1 MDQSPPDM
9 FEDSIQKAN
18 EYSKSALLRL
28 EFLGLAPT
36 PQNFELL
43 YAYVSGRL
51 PQIKEIVDGAVR
63 GGGFTAQ
70 QAKAIY
76 DKHLGADKEKEVLQ
90 NSVKSLSEE
99 LSHVMELISSA
110 SEGNEHLN
118 ETLSGFSTHLNK
130 PLSVEELRKAVSKVV
145 TETKEIAQ
153 HNQELQQ
160 QLQKSSEQISV
171 MQEDLSRVQKE
182 SLTDVLTGLGN
193 RKHLAMALKRMV
205 LESEEQKSS
214 LSLLM
219 VDIDFFKKFNDTHG
233 HQVGDQV
240 LKLVARTLTENL
252 KGKDCVARYGGE
264 EFVIVLPQTRLMD
277 AQRVADALRNSV
289 SQKKIIRR
297 DTNTTLGQVTVSIGV
312 SQYHPGEL
320 VSHFLKRA
328 DAGLYI
334 AKAAGRNR
342 VVVQDMDAA
351 TMAKLVE
358 NKGKEADRFNEL
370 DSDECETS
378 AADAF

>member
-1 MDQSPPDM
+1 M
-9 FEDSIQKAN
+9 FEDSVTKAN
-18 EYSKSALLRL
+18 EYSKAAMLRL
-28 EFLGLAPT
+28 EFLGLPPT

-63 GGGFTAQ
+63 GGGFSAE

-76 DKHLGADKEKEVLQ
+76 DKHIGADKEKEVLQ
-90 NSVKSLSEE
+90 NNVKSLSEE
-99 LSHVMELISSA
+99 LGRVMDLISNA
-110 SEGNEHLN
+110 NQGTEQFN
-118 ETLSGFSTHLNK
+118 ETLTGFSSNMSK
-130 PLSVEELRKAVSKVV
+130 PLSQQELHAAVDKIV
-145 TETKEIAQ
+145 TETKKIAAQ
-153 HNQELQQ
+153 NKELQE
-160 QLQKSSEQISV
+160 QLQKSSEQITV

-182 SLTDVLTGLGN
+182 TLTDVLTGLGN
-193 RKHLAMALKRMV
+193 RKHLSNELKRMIADC
-205 LESEEQKSS
+205 EEHNSS

-219 VDIDFFKKFNDTHG
+219 VDIDHFKKFNDTHG
-233 HQVGDQV
+233 HLVGDQV
-240 LKLVARTLTENL
+240 LKLVARTLMENL

-264 EFVIVLPQTRLMD
+264 EFVIVLPQTKLMD
-277 AQRVADALRNSV
+277 AQRVADALRMSV

-297 DTNTTLGQVTVSIGV
+297 DTNATLGQVTVSIGV
-312 SQYHPGEL
+312 SQYHQGEL

-358 NKGKEADRFNEL
+358 NKGKEPDRFNEL
-370 DSDECETS
+370 DSDEVGPS
-378 AADAF
+378 VASQ

>member
-1 MDQSPPDM
+1 M

-18 EYSKSALLRL
+18 EYSKAAMLRM

-70 QAKAIY
+70 QAKEIY
-76 DKHLGADKEKEVLQ
+76 DKYLGADKEKEVLQ
-90 NSVKSLSEE
+90 NNVKSLSEE
-99 LSHVMELISSA
+99 LGRVMDMISTA
-110 SEGNEHLN
+110 NEGTEEFN
-118 ETLSGFSTHLNK
+118 ETLSGFSTNISK
-130 PLSVEELRKAVSKVV
+130 PLSPKELHAAVDKVV
-145 TETKEIAQ
+145 AETKKMAAR
-153 HNQELQQ
+153 NQELQE
-160 QLQKSSEQISV
+160 QLQKSSEQITV

-182 SLTDVLTGLGN
+182 TLTDVLTGLGN
-193 RKHLAMALKRMV
+193 RKHLANELKRMV
-205 LESEEQKSS
+205 NDTEEQKSA

-219 VDIDFFKKFNDTHG
+219 IDIDHFKKFNDTHG
-233 HQVGDQV
+233 HLVGDQV
-240 LKLVARTLTENL
+240 LKLVARTLMENL

-264 EFVIVLPQTRLMD
+264 EFVIVLPQTKLMD

-289 SQKKIIRR
+289 SQKKIVRR
-297 DTNTTLGQVTVSIGV
+297 DNNTTLGQVTVSVGV
-312 SQYHPGEL
+312 AQYHSGEL
-320 VSHFLKRA
+320 ISHFLKRA

-358 NKGKEADRFNEL
+358 NKGKEPDRFNDL
-370 DSDECETS
+370 DSDEIGPTV
-378 AADAF
+378 AAN

>member
-1 MDQSPPDM
+1 M

-18 EYSKSALLRL
+18 EYSKAALLRL

-36 PQNFELL
+36 PINFELL

-51 PQIKEIVDGAVR
+51 PQIKDLVDGAVR

-76 DKHLGADKEKEVLQ
+76 DKYLGADKEKEVLQ
-90 NSVKSLSEE
+90 NNVKSLSEE
-99 LSHVMELISSA
+99 LERVMELINTA
-110 SEGNEHLN
+110 NEGTSQFTES
-118 ETLSGFSTHLNK
+118 LSGFTSNLSK
-130 PLSVEELRKAVSKVV
+130 PLSVEELRGAVNKIVK
-145 TETKEIAQ
+145 ETKEIALQ
-153 HNQELQQ
+153 NELLQQ
-160 QLQKSSEQISV
+160 QLQKSSEQMMV
-171 MQEDLSRVQKE
+171 MQEDLTRVQKE
-182 SLTDVLTGLGN
+182 NLTDSLTGVGN
-193 RKHLAMALKRMV
+193 RKYLAGELKRMV
-205 LESEEQKSS
+205 IESEDQKSA

-219 VDIDFFKKFNDTHG
+219 IDIDLFKKFNDTHG
-233 HQVGDQV
+233 HLVGDQV

-264 EFVIVLPQTRLMD
+264 EFVIVLPQTKLMD
-277 AQRVADALRNSV
+277 AQRVADTLRGSV
-289 SQKKIIRR
+289 AQKKIIRR
-297 DTNTTLGQVTVSIGV
+297 DTNVTLGQVTVSIGV
-312 SQYHPGEL
+312 AQYHSGEQI
-320 VSHFLKRA
+320 SHFLKRA

-358 NKGKEADRFNEL
+358 NKGKEPDRFDDL
-370 DSDECETS
+370 DSDEIGNS
-378 AADAF
+378 IAAH